1 MEALDGAPMVPDA
14 TDGVKIMTITGES
27 DVDFGWIAYEKAG
40 TYQYRV
46 TETRGTVS
54 GYTYDMTI
62 YTMTVTVTENAGKFV
77 SETKIV
83 DETGALHNVAVF
95 RNKYEAPTTEKPVTE
110 KPVTEKPVTEKPGT
124 EKPGTEKPGT
134 EKPGTEKPG
143 TEKPGTERPGT
154 EKPGTER
161 PGTDKPTT
169 KPTQKP
175 STGGSGGK
183 RPSSNPRTGD
193 AGILL
198 SVLVAAGS
206 LGALIAVERKRRKK

>member
-1 MEALDGAPMVPDA
+1 MVPDA
-14 TDGVKIMTITGES
+14 TDGVKTMTITGEG

-54 GYTYDMTI
+54 GYTYDATI

-83 DETGALHNVAVF
+83 DETGALHTVAVF

-110 KPVTEKPVTEKPGT
+110 KPVTEKPVTEKPIT
-124 EKPGTEKPGT
+124 EKPGTEGPKTDPGT
-134 EKPGTEKPG
+134 EGPKTDGPKTDTPVTDPKTETPGTQKP
-143 TEKPGTERPGT
+143 P
-154 EKPGTER
+154 
-161 PGTDKPTT
+161 T

-175 STGGSGGK
+175 STGGSGGG
-183 RPSSNPRTGD
+183 RGQTSNPRTGD